1 MMTMTDKRTEITNAM
16 KEAMKA
22 RDEMRL
28 STARLIIAKMKEQDI
43 EVRTKGNMDGIG
55 DSEILSMMQG
65 MIKQRQE
72 SAKIYREGN
81 RAELAEKEEAEI
93 KVIESFLPAQLSD
106 ADVDKIVGELVEKLG
121 ATSIKDMG
129 KVMAELKAHY
139 AGQVDMAKAGAVVRA
154 KLGG

>member
-1 MMTMTDKRTEITNAM
+1 MTEKRTEITNAM

-22 RDEMRL
+22 RDETRL
-28 STARLIIAKMKEQDI
+28 STTRLILSKMKEQDI
-43 EVRTKGNMDGIG
+43 EARTKGNMDGIG

-106 ADVDKIVGELVEKLG
+106 SDVDKIVGELVEKSG

-139 AGQVDMAKAGAVVRA
+139 AGQIDMAKAGAVVRA

>member
-1 MMTMTDKRTEITNAM
+1 MTDKRTEITNAM

-43 EVRTKGNMDGIG
+43 EARVKGNMDGIG

-106 ADVDKIVGELVEKLG
+106 SDVDKIVGELVEKSG

-139 AGQVDMAKAGAVVRA
+139 AGQIDMAKAGAVVRA